1 MPPRGVR
8 SRSSSLTPGAGVK
21 RKCCSRVVKKMN
33 SSILAKLSPRQILR
47 PEGEFKTKTQI
58 PEPRHT
64 GRKRQEGVTL
74 YKFAIFVQKVSR
86 VKAVGFLPLTGV
98 MKDGKVLSPTC
109 RTNSLFADHLP
120 SNRPALKLHSAGFHT
135 FFQTAEQQ
143 HPPDLVDEVTL
154 EGDVSAG
161 FVRQRGGNDA
171 GQSLCLMDHGVA
183 PPGPGLVD
191 GKHPDN
197 DHFFTAPSVNLQ
209 KVSNQRKWSRARRLL
224 PMFSRTKAGGNE
236 IDQQQDSQSYQPRV
250 IQQSSSSVIVRGGDE
265 VLLACENMMGPINC
279 LQIHWL
285 FSKSDEETAVDLVK
299 SGRTNLT
306 QAAREKA
313 DRLTVSSNCSLII
326 QRVSAADVGT
336 YYCQNKDPKETMH
349 TVALFL
355 VNITEQKDDEEVTLK
370 CSVKPNDPC
379 KHNVKWLHKGQS
391 IDKDNRNLETKD
403 SVCAAEVT
411 FKSSHYVYESGRIN
425 SLQCEVA
432 ESGGRKQQ
440 RFPFRAQTPGN
451 KTRVNSAPAASQSA
465 SEDPDE
471 PDATISYASI
481 NLPKKNNNQ

>member
-1 MPPRGVR
+1 MTEFR
-8 SRSSSLTPGAGVK
+8 S
-21 RKCCSRVVKKMN
+21 
-33 SSILAKLSPRQILR
+33 
-47 PEGEFKTKTQI
+47 
-58 PEPRHT
+58 
-64 GRKRQEGVTL
+64 
-74 YKFAIFVQKVSR
+74 VQ
-86 VKAVGFLPLTGV
+86 L
-98 MKDGKVLSPTC
+98 
-109 RTNSLFADHLP
+109 
-120 SNRPALKLHSAGFHT
+120 
-135 FFQTAEQQ
+135 
-143 HPPDLVDEVTL
+143 
-154 EGDVSAG
+154 
-161 FVRQRGGNDA
+161 
-171 GQSLCLMDHGVA
+171 SLCLILA
-183 PPGPGLVD
+183 L
-191 GKHPDN
+191 K
-197 DHFFTAPSVNLQ
+197 FT
-209 KVSNQRKWSRARRLL
+209 
-224 PMFSRTKAGGNE
+224 
-236 IDQQQDSQSYQPRV
+236 V

-285 FSKSDEETAVDLVK
+285 FRKSDEETAVDLVK

-440 RFPFRAQTPGN
+440 RFPFRAQTPEKKNKRSGNNVAEQPSGMWWLYVVTVVILVAFLLAVGFFMKRKKIKGN

-481 NLPKKNNNQ
+481 NLPKKNNNQVWGSDAAVTYSAVRIGESPDPSYLYASVK